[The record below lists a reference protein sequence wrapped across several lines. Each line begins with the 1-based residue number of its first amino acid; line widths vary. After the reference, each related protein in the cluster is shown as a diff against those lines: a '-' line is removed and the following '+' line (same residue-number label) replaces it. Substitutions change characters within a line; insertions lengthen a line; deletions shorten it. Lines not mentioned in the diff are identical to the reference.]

1 MKFNNYVIGSS
12 KEEITKRFSLE
23 YNNAMSIIR
32 SVDLIGKEKLIQRT
46 KNLL

>member
-1 MKFNNYVIGSS
+1 MIFNYYVNGSS